1 MSAVS
6 LFLMVGGILLSSEM
20 VSGETKRKHRVRRE
34 DSLWRVALRR
44 FGRNRLA
51 LAGFIII
58 VIMVLISSFG
68 PWLSPYSVN
77 DINLA
82 SKNEAPSA
90 AHWLGTD
97 KLGRDVL
104 LRTMLA
110 GQISLT
116 VGLTATVIAV
126 VIGATLGALA
136 GFYRKRTDMF
146 IMRIAD
152 IFMSLPELPLLIIL
166 GAVLSDLKV
175 DPSTRIYFLMLIIGA
190 LRWTTLSR
198 LVRGQILTLRE
209 QEFMQATEALGLR
222 DRRKIFRHLLP
233 NTIPTIVV
241 TATLGVAGAIIT
253 ESALSFLGIGVV
265 PPTPSWGNM
274 ISAADN
280 LIDFRKRPW
289 LWIPPGM
296 CILVTVVAINLI
308 GDGLRD
314 ALDPKMK
321 R

>member
-1 MSAVS
+1 MSVETVS
-6 LFLMVGGILLSSEM
+6 VE
-20 VSGETKRKHRVRRE
+20 VNQKAPARRE
-34 DSLWRVALRR
+34 SSPWRVAMRR

-51 LAGFIII
+51 LSGLVIL
-58 VIMVLISSFG
+58 VIMVLISFIG
-68 PWLSPYSVN
+68 PWLSPYNVN
-77 DINLA
+77 DYSLN

-97 KLGRDVL
+97 KLGRDIL

-116 VGLTATVIAV
+116 VGLVATAISVA
-126 VIGATLGALA
+126 IGATLGALA
-136 GFYRKRTDMF
+136 GFYRRSVDAL

-152 IFMSLPELPLLIIL
+152 IFMSLPQLPLLIIL

-175 DPSTRIYFLMLIIGA
+175 DPKHRIYFLMLIIGG
-190 LRWTTLSR
+190 LSWTTLSR

-233 NTIPTIVV
+233 NTIPTIIV

-274 ISAADN
+274 ISAANN

-289 LWIPPGM
+289 LWVPPGM
-296 CILVTVVAINLI
+296 CILLTVVAINLI

-314 ALDPKMK
+314 ALDPKTK